1 MLIIWIRMKSIL
13 HCRLLQLLCTLDG
26 VETTVT
32 YFTQGAVKRR
42 DIAGGAQMFTKIRSN
57 Y

>member
-1 MLIIWIRMKSIL
+1 MKSIL

-42 DIAGGAQMFTKIRSN
+42 DIAGGA
-57 Y
+57 